1 MTQLLR
7 IELYKIFK
15 RPRTYISFGIVTA
28 ITFVIQLAMLTDGKT
43 FVGFALQGVNEQ
55 FDIHGN
61 ILNGYLVAYIILQSL
76 LIHIPLLVA
85 LVAGDT
91 LAGEANLGT
100 LRLLLTKPISRSQ
113 LVMVKFLSS
122 FIYTVLLIIWLAVV
136 ALFLSMLLFGRGDMI
151 NLKSDAFVLLLKH
164 DIMWRYAAAFL
175 FAVLA
180 MTTIAAMS
188 MLLSAFADNSIGP
201 IIATMGIVVV
211 LTILSNLELPLFN
224 IVKPY
229 LFTTHMIGWKGF
241 FDDPV
246 PFAAIA
252 RSALVLCTYTI
263 AFISATIFY
272 FNKKD
277 IRS

>member
-1 MTQLLR
+1 
-7 IELYKIFK
+7 
-15 RPRTYISFGIVTA
+15 
-28 ITFVIQLAMLTDGKT
+28 MLSDGKS
-43 FVGFALQGVNEQ
+43 FLGFALQGINEQ

-85 LVAGDT
+85 LVAGDM

-100 LRLLLTKPISRSQ
+100 LRLLLTRPVSRSQ
-113 LVMVKFLSS
+113 LVLVKFFAS
-122 FIYTVLLIIWLAVV
+122 FLYTVLLIIWLAVV
-136 ALFLSMLLFGRGDMI
+136 ALFLSLLLFGKGDMI
-151 NLKSDAFVLLLKH
+151 NLKSDAFVMLLQG
-164 DIMWRYAAAFL
+164 DVMWRYAAAFL
-175 FAVLA
+175 FAILA

-188 MLLSAFADNSIGP
+188 LLLSAFADNSIGP
-201 IIATMGIVVV
+201 IISTMGIVVV

-224 IVKPY
+224 LIKPY

-246 PFAAIA
+246 PYAAIA
-252 RSALVLCTYTI
+252 RSSIILVVYTVV
-263 AFISATIFY
+263 FISATIVY